1 MLNPDQKINEDFD
14 TVVIGGGVV
23 GLCLTWF
30 LAEEGA
36 AVVCLDDGRNAG
48 STANAGSLHGQ
59 MQSRMELLFPERVA
73 DYESTLSIYP
83 RAIDYWS
90 EVVQWLDVDVEFH
103 VGGGLMVAESRKQ
116 MDGLAEKSRR
126 ESANGVDTSLLGKQ
140 ELLRLAPYLNREVQG
155 ALFCPKE
162 GKVNPLLANAAICR
176 KALEHGGVLQ
186 RDAHVERIESTGRSY
201 TVASNR
207 GQFRAGR
214 VVIAA
219 GAGSADILAT
229 LGFYLPTA
237 AEPLHMNITDAT
249 SPFMRHLVQHA
260 DQPLTMKQLKTGQL
274 LIGGGWPAR
283 EGHDGGVPEVL
294 LDSLLGNLGL
304 AQHLVPDIAD
314 LRVTRT
320 WAGINT
326 MVDLLSVLGEI
337 KPLPGVFVA
346 IPGDAGYTL
355 GPYCARL
362 VVDQMSGRSPD
373 YSLEYFSPSRFE
385 HQDTKPASKGARVNA
400 R

>member
-1 MLNPDQKINEDFD
+1 M
-14 TVVIGGGVV
+14 VIGGGVV

-59 MQSRMELLFPERVA
+59 MQSRMERLFPDQVA
-73 DYESTLSIYP
+73 DYEKTLSIYP

-90 EVVQWLDVDVEFH
+90 EVVAWLDEDVEFH
-103 VGGGLMVAESRKQ
+103 IGGGLMVAESCKQ
-116 MDGLAEKSRR
+116 MDDLAEKSRR
-126 ESANGVDTSLLGKQ
+126 ESANGVDTSLL
-140 ELLRLAPYLNREVQG
+140 ERHEVLRLAPYLNREVQG

-176 KALEHGGVLQ
+176 KGLEHGGVLQ
-186 RDAHVERIESTGRSY
+186 RDAHVERIERTDRGY
-201 TVASNR
+201 TVASDN
-207 GQFRAGR
+207 GHFRSGR

-219 GAGSADILAT
+219 GAGSGDILAT

-237 AEPLHMNITDAT
+237 AEPLHMNITGAT
-249 SPFMRHLVQHA
+249 RPFMRYLVQHA
-260 DQPLTMKQLKTGQL
+260 EQALTMKQLRTGQL

-283 EGHDGGVPEVL
+283 EDLEGGVPEVV

-304 AQHLVPDIAD
+304 AQHLVPGIAD
-314 LRVTRT
+314 LQVTRT

-326 MVDLLSVLGEI
+326 IVDLLSVLGEI
-337 KPLPGVFVA
+337 EPLPGIYVA
-346 IPGDAGYTL
+346 VPGDAGYTL

-362 VVDQMSGRSPD
+362 VVEQMSGRSPD
-373 YSLEYFSPSRFE
+373 YSLEHFSPQRFARL
-385 HQDTKPASKGARVNA
+385 DGDPARKGVRTSAS
-400 R
+400 

>member
-1 MLNPDQKINEDFD
+1 MPNPDLKINEDFD

-59 MQSRMELLFPERVA
+59 MQSRMECLFPERIA
-73 DYESTLSIYP
+73 DYEKTLSIYP

-126 ESANGVDTSLLGKQ
+126 ESAIGIDTSLLGKQ

-162 GKVNPLLANAAICR
+162 GKINPLLANAAIRR
-176 KALEHGGVLQ
+176 KALELGGVFH
-186 RDAHVERIESTGRSY
+186 DNTFVESIESTDRGY
-201 TVASNR
+201 IVASNR
-207 GQFRAGR
+207 GNFRSGR

-219 GAGSADILAT
+219 GAGSGDIVAT
-229 LGFYLPTA
+229 LGFHLPTA

-260 DQPLTMKQLKTGQL
+260 EQALTMKQLKTGQL

-283 EGHDGGVPEVL
+283 EGREGCVPEVVL
-294 LDSLLGNLGL
+294 GSLLGNLGL
-304 AQHLVPDIAD
+304 AQHLVPGIAE

-326 MVDLLSVLGEI
+326 KVDLLSVLGEI
-337 KPLPGVFVA
+337 EPLPGIFVA

-362 VVDQMSGRSPD
+362 VVEQMSGRSPD
-373 YSLEYFSPSRFE
+373 YSLEHFSPRRFARL
-385 HQDTKPASKGARVNA
+385 DSNPAQKGVRTSAS
-400 R
+400 

>member
-1 MLNPDQKINEDFD
+1 
-14 TVVIGGGVV
+14 
-23 GLCLTWF
+23 
-30 LAEEGA
+30 
-36 AVVCLDDGRNAG
+36 
-48 STANAGSLHGQ
+48 
-59 MQSRMELLFPERVA
+59 
-73 DYESTLSIYP
+73 
-83 RAIDYWS
+83 
-90 EVVQWLDVDVEFH
+90 
-103 VGGGLMVAESRKQ
+103 
-116 MDGLAEKSRR
+116 
-126 ESANGVDTSLLGKQ
+126 
-140 ELLRLAPYLNREVQG
+140 
-155 ALFCPKE
+155 
-162 GKVNPLLANAAICR
+162 
-176 KALEHGGVLQ
+176 
-186 RDAHVERIESTGRSY
+186 
-201 TVASNR
+201 
-207 GQFRAGR
+207 
-214 VVIAA
+214 
-219 GAGSADILAT
+219 
-229 LGFYLPTA
+229 
-237 AEPLHMNITDAT
+237 
-249 SPFMRHLVQHA
+249 
-260 DQPLTMKQLKTGQL
+260 MKQLKTGQL

-385 HQDTKPASKGARVNA
+385 HQDTKPASKGVRTSAS
-400 R
+400 